1 MSTQLLSLQA
11 YDPKNVKLY
20 LGGVRAYGF
29 APDTK
34 ITVSRNSDNIMT
46 MTGTDGEASA
56 ALSRDRSGV
65 LTLSLQNASGFN
77 DYLSA
82 WQKQADATGLVWF
95 PILLEGSQGPTIASF
110 ANIQRQPDL
119 THGS

>member
-65 LTLSLQNASGFN
+65 LTLSLQNTSGFN

-82 WQKQADATGLVWF
+82 WQK
-95 PILLEGSQGPTIASF
+95 
-110 ANIQRQPDL
+110 
-119 THGS
+119 

>member
-29 APDTK
+29 ASDTK

-82 WQKQADATGLVWF
+82 WQCHRSCMVPNSVGRFSRPYYCIFCEYST
-95 PILLEGSQGPTIASF
+95 PT
-110 ANIQRQPDL
+110 
-119 THGS
+119 